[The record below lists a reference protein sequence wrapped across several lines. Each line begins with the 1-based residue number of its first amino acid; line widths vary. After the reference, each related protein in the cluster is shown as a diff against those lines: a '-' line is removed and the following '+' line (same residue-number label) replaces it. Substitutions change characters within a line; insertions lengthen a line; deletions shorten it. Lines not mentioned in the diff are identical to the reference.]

1 MRGLMIQ
8 LQVVHALIVREMMT
22 RFGEHRLGYLWA
34 FIEPLIWIGM
44 FAGMYTLVDRA
55 VLPGMSVV
63 AFLATGFMPF
73 LLFRNEATKNLA
85 AISSNKNLLFYPRIR
100 PLDLLCARSVLEFA
114 TSYTVFFVLMAGAS
128 LYEGALHFDNL
139 LLVTGG
145 FILAASLGVGLGMI
159 FCSLSTFSTS
169 FERLLSPL
177 LRPFFWGSCL
187 FYSVDSVPPQVRDVL
202 LYNPLVH
209 AVTLVRG
216 GCYMA
221 YDSQYTNMWYPAM
234 WALGLLFIG
243 LTLERVVRR
252 RIQLS

>member
-8 LQVVHALIVREMMT
+8 LQVVHALVVREMMT

-34 FIEPLIWIGM
+34 FIEPLMWIGM
-44 FAGMYTLVDRA
+44 FIGMYTLVGRV

-63 AFLATGFMPF
+63 AFLTTGLVPF
-73 LLFRNEATKNLA
+73 LLFRNEASKNLT

-100 PLDLLCARSVLEFA
+100 PLDLVFARSILEFA
-114 TSYTVFFVLMAGAS
+114 TSSVVFFVLMSTAGVI
-128 LYEGALHFDNL
+128 EGRPHFDNL
-139 LLVTGG
+139 ALVIAGLV
-145 FILAASLGVGLGMI
+145 LAASLGLGIGMI
-159 FCSLSTFSTS
+159 FCALSTFSAS
-169 FERLLSPL
+169 FERIMSPL

-187 FYSVDSVPPQVRDVL
+187 FYSIDSVPPQVRDVI
-202 LYNPLVH
+202 LYNPVAH
-209 AVTLVRG
+209 AITLVRG
-216 GCYMA
+216 GCYA
-221 YDSQYTNMWYPAM
+221 VYDSPYVSLWYPGM